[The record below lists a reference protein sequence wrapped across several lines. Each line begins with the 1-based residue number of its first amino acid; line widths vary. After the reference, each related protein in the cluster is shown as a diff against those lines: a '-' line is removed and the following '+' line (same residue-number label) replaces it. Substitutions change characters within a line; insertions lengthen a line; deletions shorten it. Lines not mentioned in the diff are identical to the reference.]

1 MTLAFQFSTQGQSLD
16 LVGFLLHV
24 STQCFD
30 ELRHRISGL
39 FQQQTH
45 AFNIYL
51 NSIAFR
57 AWQHVPSETVVERS
71 IGLLDSGDSGKYQ
84 FLIEDVDEFA
94 ELEHFEKE
102 GGLVGQFLLFSER
115 AV

>member
-1 MTLAFQFSTQGQSLD
+1 MTLAFQFATQCRSH
-16 LVGFLLHV
+16 LVSFLLHV

-51 NSIAFR
+51 DSIAFL
-57 AWQHVPSETVVERS
+57 AGQNVPSETVVERS
-71 IGLLDSGDSGKYQ
+71 VGLLDSGDIGKYQ
-84 FLIEDVDEFA
+84 FLIENVDEFA

-102 GGLVGQFLLFSER
+102 GCLVGQFLLLSVR